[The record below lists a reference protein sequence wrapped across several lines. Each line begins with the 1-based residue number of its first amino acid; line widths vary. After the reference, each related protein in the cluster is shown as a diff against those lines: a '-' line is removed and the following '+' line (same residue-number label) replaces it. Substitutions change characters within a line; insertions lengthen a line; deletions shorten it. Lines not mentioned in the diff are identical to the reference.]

1 MHSVRFI
8 SNGKVLE
15 GSEEDGILVEIRGKS
30 HLAAEISW
38 LPPVSPSK
46 IIGLVLN
53 YRDHADELGLSVA
66 EDPVIFLKPPS
77 SLIGNFGDIVYPSG
91 VKYMHYEGELAV
103 VIGRPA
109 RKVSSKKAMDFVKG
123 FTIANDVTVRDYISN
138 TFRPPLKAKGF
149 DTFCPVGPSVVSP
162 DEAGDIS
169 NLDIRTLVNGELR
182 QEGNTKNL
190 IHTVPKLI
198 EFLSDFMT
206 LLPDDLI
213 LTGTPKGISPVHP
226 GDRIEIEIDN
236 LGKLTNSVVP
246 ELESAR

>member
-1 MHSVRFI
+1 MRFVRFI

-15 GSEEDGILVEIRGKS
+15 GSDEDGILVERGGKS
-30 HLAAEISW
+30 HVAAEVVW
-38 LPPVSPSK
+38 LPPVIPSK

-53 YRDHADELGLSVA
+53 YRDHADELGLSVS

-77 SLIGNFGDIVYPSG
+77 SLIGNYGDIVYPSG

-103 VIGRPA
+103 VIGKQA

-138 TFRPPLKAKGF
+138 TFRPPVKAKGF
-149 DTFCPVGPSVVSP
+149 DTFCPVGPSVVTQ
-162 DEAGDIS
+162 DESGDIS
-169 NLDIRTLVNGELR
+169 NLNIRTRVNGELC
-182 QEGNTKNL
+182 QEGNTRSL
-190 IHTVPKLI
+190 IHNIPKLI

-226 GDRIEIEIDN
+226 GDKIEVEIDN
-236 LGKLTNSVVP
+236 LGTLTNIVVP
-246 ELESAR
+246 ELENTR

>member
-1 MHSVRFI
+1 
-8 SNGKVLE
+8 L
-15 GSEEDGILVEIRGKS
+15 
-30 HLAAEISW
+30 
-38 LPPVSPSK
+38 
-46 IIGLVLN
+46 
-53 YRDHADELGLSVA
+53 
-66 EDPVIFLKPPS
+66 
-77 SLIGNFGDIVYPSG
+77 
-91 VKYMHYEGELAV
+91 
-103 VIGRPA
+103 
-109 RKVSSKKAMDFVKG
+109 DFVKG

-149 DTFCPVGPSVVSP
+149 DTFCPVGPSVVSL

-190 IHTVPKLI
+190 IHPVPKLI

-213 LTGTPKGISPVHP
+213 LTGTPKGISPVHQ
-226 GDRIEIEIDN
+226 GDKIEIEIDS
-236 LGKLTNSVVP
+236 LGKLTNTVVP